1 MELGEGLDF
10 HLTAGDPAGE
20 CQLSP
25 TAWESELLV
34 VPGSPRS
41 LCRLPRGYSTVLVPS
56 GRAHSSC
63 SPWHHQVLES
73 GAMA

>member
-10 HLTAGDPAGE
+10 HLTAGDPAR
-20 CQLSP
+20 
-25 TAWESELLV
+25 ESELLV

-41 LCRLPRGYSTVLVPS
+41 LCRLPLGYSSVLVPS
-56 GRAHSSC
+56 GCAHSSC

-73 GAMA
+73 GATA